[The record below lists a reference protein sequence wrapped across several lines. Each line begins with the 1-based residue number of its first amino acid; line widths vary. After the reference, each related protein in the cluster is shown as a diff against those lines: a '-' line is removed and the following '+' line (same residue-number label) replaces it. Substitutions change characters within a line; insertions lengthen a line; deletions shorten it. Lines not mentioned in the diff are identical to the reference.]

1 MDWHARYL
9 QQARWTA
16 QLRSYLFNKAGLK
29 PGQRV
34 LELGC
39 GTGAILA
46 DFPQQT
52 GLYGLDLDYQA
63 LTQAAQNAPGARLTC
78 GDGANLPFADAA
90 FEHVFCHF
98 VLLWVKDPER
108 VVSELRRVTRP
119 GGAVLAL
126 AEPDYGGRIDYPAE
140 LSALGRW
147 QIESLQKQGA
157 DPSMGRKLSGIL
169 ARAGLRQVESGVL
182 GGEWQGRLPDGDLEL
197 EWQVLAADL
206 VGQVPSEEIQKLKTL
221 DQRSRRQAERV
232 LYVPTFYGWGL
243 V

>member
-126 AEPDYGGRIDYPAE
+126 AEPDYGGRIDYPTE
-140 LSALGRW
+140 LSTLGRW

-157 DPSMGRKLSGIL
+157 DPTMGRKLAGIL
-169 ARAGLRQVESGVL
+169 AHAGLRQVESGVI
-182 GGEWQGRLPDGDLEL
+182 GGEWQGRLPDGDQEL

-206 VGQVPSEEIQKLKTL
+206 AGQVPSDDIQKLKTL
-221 DQRSRRQAERV
+221 DQHARQQGERV
-232 LYVPTFYGWGL
+232 LYVPTFYAWGL